1 VSRSEIKVGLLG
13 LGVVGS
19 GTVHI
24 LADNAA
30 AIAQKVGAPVTVAR
44 AAVRDRTK
52 SRGLDLPSHL
62 ITTDP
67 YEVIN
72 DPEIDIICEVVGGV
86 EPARTW
92 LLQALNNGKNVV
104 TANKELMARAG
115 GELLHLAEER
125 GLDFNFEASVGGG
138 IPIIQP
144 LKQALSANR
153 FGSIYGIVNGTTNYI
168 LSKMTSEGADF
179 ADVLAEA
186 QAQGFAE
193 ADPTNDVDGFDA
205 RFKIAILS
213 SIAFNSRVNVDDIH
227 VEGIRGISKRDIEV
241 AGELGYVIKL
251 LGIGQENSQGLQVRV
266 HPALLGQSH
275 PLAAVDGVYNAVYV
289 RGNYVGDVML
299 YGRGAG
305 SLPTGSAIVG
315 DIIEIGRN
323 IRHGAT
329 GRLGCTCFETKPL
342 IGLDSLVSRYYLRI
356 ETSDRPRVLASV
368 TGILGDFDVSIG
380 SMVQHER
387 PDNVAEMVAITH
399 PALEVNM
406 RSALDV
412 LKRISIVKNIANCL
426 RVVE

>member
-19 GTVHI
+19 GTVRI
-24 LADNAA
+24 LSENAGL
-30 AIAQKVGAPVTVAR
+30 IARKVGVPVTVAR
-44 AAVRDRTK
+44 AAVRDLTK
-52 SRGLDLPSHL
+52 VRDIDLPPNL

-67 YEVIN
+67 YTVIN
-72 DPEIDIICEVVGGV
+72 DPDIDIIVEVVGGI
-86 EPARTW
+86 EPARSW
-92 LLQALNNGKNVV
+92 LLQALNNGKHVV
-104 TANKELMARAG
+104 TANKELMARFG
-115 GELLHLAEER
+115 GELLRLAEDK
-125 GLDFNFEASVGGG
+125 GLDFSFEASVGGG

-144 LKQALSANR
+144 LKQALSGNR
-153 FGSIYGIVNGTTNYI
+153 FSSIYGIVNGTTNYI

-193 ADPTNDVDGFDA
+193 ADPTNDVDGYDA
-205 RFKIAILS
+205 RFKTAILS
-213 SIAFNSRVNVDDIH
+213 SIAFNSRVNVDDIP
-227 VEGIRGISKRDIEV
+227 VEGIRSVSKRDIEV

-251 LGIGQENSQGLQVRV
+251 LGIGQETSNGLQVRV
-266 HPALLGQSH
+266 HPALLARSH
-275 PLAAVDGVYNAVYV
+275 PLASVDGVYNAVYV
-289 RGNYVGDVML
+289 RGEYVGDVML

-315 DIIEIGRN
+315 DIIETGRN
-323 IRHGAT
+323 IMRGAT
-329 GRLGCTCFETKPL
+329 GRLGCTCFETKPQ
-342 IGLDSLVSRYYLRI
+342 IGLDDLVSRYYLRI
-356 ETSDRPRVLASV
+356 ETSDRPRVLTSV

-387 PDNVAEMVAITH
+387 PDNVAEMVLITH
-399 PALEVNM
+399 PSLEVNM

-412 LKRISIVKNIANCL
+412 LGRITIVKNIASCL